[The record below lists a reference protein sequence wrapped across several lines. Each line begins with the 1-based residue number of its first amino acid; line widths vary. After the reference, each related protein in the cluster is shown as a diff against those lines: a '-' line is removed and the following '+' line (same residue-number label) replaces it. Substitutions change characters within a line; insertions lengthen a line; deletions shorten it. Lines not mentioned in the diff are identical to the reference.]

1 MWLDNGSLLVQSGLS
16 SCGVSCARGYQDHAT
31 VLAGVERV
39 VVMPIFIYMHF
50 DPCVS
55 CEFLYDFLGY
65 DFLV

>member
-1 MWLDNGSLLVQSGLS
+1 M
-16 SCGVSCARGYQDHAT
+16 SCTRDYQDHAT

-55 CEFLYDFLGY
+55 CEFLHDFLGY